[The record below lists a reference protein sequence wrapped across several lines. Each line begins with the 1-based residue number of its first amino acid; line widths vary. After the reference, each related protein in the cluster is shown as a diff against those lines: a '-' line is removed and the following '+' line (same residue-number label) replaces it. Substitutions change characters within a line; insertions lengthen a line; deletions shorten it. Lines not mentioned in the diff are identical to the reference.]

1 MSHCQICEK
10 SGDISLLLAHHKEL
24 GNIYVCQECW
34 AKLAD
39 KNKIITSGTGSCG
52 PCGSGGPCSS
62 CSR

>member
-1 MSHCQICEK
+1 MSHCKICEK

-34 AKLAD
+34 TKLYD
-39 KNKIITSGTGSCG
+39 KNSMITSGTGSCG
-52 PCGSGGPCSS
+52 PCSSTGPCRS